1 MTTFIVI
8 ALFLLLLLWSAFV
21 GRGLPKPFSLRACQG
36 TSWRRAFPSASK
48 FEIREFLLVF
58 VGAFALP
65 DRQKLMLRPDDE
77 ILAIYRALYPSQW
90 TPDALELEALANDVE
105 KKYGLEFR
113 RIWNEKLSLGELFAL
128 TQQHSH
134 GMPVSPP
141 NAFP

>member
-21 GRGLPKPFSLRACQG
+21 GRGLPKPFSLRTCQG

-65 DRQKLMLRPDDE
+65 VRQKLMLRPDDE

-90 TPDALELEALANDVE
+90 TPDALELEALAEDIE
-105 KKYGLEFR
+105 QRYGLEFR
-113 RIWNEKLSLGELFAL
+113 RIWNERLSLGELFAL

-134 GMPVSPP
+134 GMPVKVPVID
-141 NAFP
+141 